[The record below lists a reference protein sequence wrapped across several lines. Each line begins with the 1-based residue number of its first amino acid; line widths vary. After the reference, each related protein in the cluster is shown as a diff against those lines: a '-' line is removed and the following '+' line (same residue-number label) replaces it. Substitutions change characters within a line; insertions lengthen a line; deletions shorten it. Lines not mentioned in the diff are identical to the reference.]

1 MPTKPFLPRNNV
13 PIVTDTSPKI
23 FKAGARH
30 YLHPKLAIL
39 DQIDCVLE
47 YHPDTK
53 TIIVSYAPETR
64 KKDYTD
70 YTETTYTKT
79 IMSSTIDFI
88 VEVICKDYI
97 NPLREE
103 IQTKLN
109 GEPE

>member
-1 MPTKPFLPRNNV
+1 MPKPFLPRNNV
-13 PIVTDTSPKI
+13 PPQRDGMPRI
-23 FKAGARH
+23 FKSGARH
-30 YLHPKLAIL
+30 YLHPKLAVL

-47 YHPDTK
+47 YYPDTK

-70 YTETTYTKT
+70 YVERVYTKT
-79 IMSSTIDFI
+79 IMSPTVDYI
-88 VEVICKDYI
+88 VEVICRDYI

-103 IQTKLN
+103 IQTSLN